1 MTATKTDPHQAWV
14 TAPRDQEL
22 ERFRVY
28 YATRFPAPTDRAAGL
43 TARCAATTQEAGTS

>member
-1 MTATKTDPHQAWV
+1 MTTTTTDPQLAWV
-14 TAPRDQEL
+14 TASRDLEL

>member
-28 YATRFPAPTDRAAGL
+28 YAARFPAPRTEDE
-43 TARCAATTQEAGTS
+43 QEKTR